1 MLGLVNG
8 NEVKLNL
15 KERLGGIMVFLPLY
29 IKRIIF
35 GKIGNREMRIRKST
49 PEIKRKAKKLFSRP
63 NLKL

>member
-15 KERLGGIMVFLPLY
+15 KECLGGIMVFLPLY

-49 PEIKRKAKKLFSRP
+49 SEIKRKAKKLFSRP